1 MPIFNI
7 SKRKKKKKLNY
18 PFLGLHKGH
27 DCTRKKNGKEK
38 GNMLRLYVF
47 SLLFQNDVVS
57 CKWKIN
63 K

>member
-7 SKRKKKKKLNY
+7 SKRRKKSEFSIFGASKGTWLHEEEKKKKT
-18 PFLGLHKGH
+18 G
-27 DCTRKKNGKEK
+27 K

-57 CKWKIN
+57 C
-63 K
+63 